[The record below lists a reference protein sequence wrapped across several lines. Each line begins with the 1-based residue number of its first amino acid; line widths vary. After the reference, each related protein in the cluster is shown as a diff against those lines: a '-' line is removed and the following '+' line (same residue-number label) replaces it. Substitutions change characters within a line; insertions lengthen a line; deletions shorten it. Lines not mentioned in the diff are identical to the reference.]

1 MSAAELRQAN
11 SGILPHINSN
21 PQSVGNQMVEMR
33 KTLRTPIPKYAI
45 RLPTSN
51 YKEREVSKQGKISD
65 ETIITAPKGR
75 YTKARHVSAGTRKT
89 DRVRFCGRHPS
100 TRAHA
105 VEIVI

>member
-45 RLPTSN
+45 RLSTSN
-51 YKEREVSKQGKISD
+51 
-65 ETIITAPKGR
+65 
-75 YTKARHVSAGTRKT
+75 
-89 DRVRFCGRHPS
+89 
-100 TRAHA
+100 
-105 VEIVI
+105 